1 MESVAVAQSTA
12 DQGPRAVA
20 VGLGEARVADL
31 GSGECL
37 VAYGLGSCV
46 AMCLFDPTTRV
57 AGLAHVLLPGADPN
71 GAPNAKFAQS
81 ALPLLVALMT
91 QRGARPDPRRY
102 VARLAGGAT
111 VLAIGGGGSLPR
123 VGPQN
128 ADSVRAALAA
138 TGIRIEAEDLGG
150 TRGRTIWFDPRD
162 GGRIR
167 IRTVGSE
174 ERFL

>member
-1 MESVAVAQSTA
+1 MASTA
-12 DQGPRAVA
+12 VVQWLSDQGLKAVA
-20 VGLGEARVADL
+20 VGLGEARVVDP
-31 GSGECL
+31 GSGEYL

-46 AMCLFDPTTRV
+46 AMCLFDPASRV
-57 AGLAHVLLPGADPN
+57 AGLAHVLLPGADPE

-81 ALPLLVALMT
+81 ALPLLVALMA

-102 VARLAGGAT
+102 IARLAGGAM
-111 VLAIGGGGSLPR
+111 VLAIGGGGILPR
-123 VGPQN
+123 VGTQN

-138 TGIRIEAEDLGG
+138 AGVRVEAEDLGG

-174 ERFL
+174 DRFL